1 MAEFDRLSVLLP
13 PELAKSIW
21 DAVDGERYVVE
32 NDVFIDALQDWQVKQ
47 KIRAAKLER
56 LRELIDEGLASG
68 SEEMAPDEFEQIERE
83 GRALLAARKAA
94 G

>member
-1 MAEFDRLSVLLP
+1 
-13 PELAKSIW
+13 
-21 DAVDGERYVVE
+21 VE